1 MSQCWEFPP
10 KCQVC
15 SVELTHHGEIVR
27 GFYTLT
33 DTIPL
38 GNGTLCLPDT
48 KNKYILPFYVIKLF
62 EPDENG
68 EFAIIHHDNLIRIGD
83 TN

>member
-1 MSQCWEFPP
+1 
-10 KCQVC
+10 
-15 SVELTHHGEIVR
+15 
-27 GFYTLT
+27 LT

-38 GNGTLCLPDT
+38 DNGTLCLPDT